1 MKDYFEKC
9 GAGGAPL
16 PPTYTRPLS
25 CTGPYVPVMAGPD
38 GYGLLPITLSIAQV
52 ASWTQLG
59 KTKVQE
65 LVNQGELVTSKV
77 DARTL
82 VLTSSVLALI
92 ERNRVERGR

>member
-1 MKDYFEKC
+1 MI
-9 GAGGAPL
+9 AG
-16 PPTYTRPLS
+16 S
-25 CTGPYVPVMAGPD
+25 S
-38 GYGLLPITLSIAQV
+38 GYNLLPITLSIAQV

>member
-1 MKDYFEKC
+1 MITPYEVIALEPQSLPHATVSMVNC
-9 GAGGAPL
+9 AG
-16 PPTYTRPLS
+16 S
-25 CTGPYVPVMAGPD
+25 FVPMIAGSN
-38 GYGLLPITLSIAQV
+38 GYNLLPITLSIAQV

-65 LVNQGELVTSKV
+65 LVNQGDLVTSKV